1 MHGFL
6 SYDMWSSML
15 KAVERSS
22 YRLYTKVPTT
32 NKDHSMRQV
41 VVYGVSVQTKILVLV
56 YNSFVVY
63 TMALTNKK
71 WAWFGTAFVIFADLS
86 ERILRSLQSASI
98 RYESGFLQVILW
110 GVNTVPNF
118 ANLKI

>member
-1 MHGFL
+1 
-6 SYDMWSSML
+6 ML

-22 YRLYTKVPTT
+22 YPLYTKVPTT

-71 WAWFGTAFVIFADLS
+71 
-86 ERILRSLQSASI
+86 
-98 RYESGFLQVILW
+98 
-110 GVNTVPNF
+110 
-118 ANLKI
+118 